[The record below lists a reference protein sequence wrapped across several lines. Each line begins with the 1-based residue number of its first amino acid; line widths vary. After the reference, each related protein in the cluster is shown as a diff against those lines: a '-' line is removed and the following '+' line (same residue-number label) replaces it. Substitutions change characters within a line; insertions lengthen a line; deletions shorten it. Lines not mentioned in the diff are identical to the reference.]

1 MSVGKR
7 IKDIREA
14 KKITQTDLAKAV
26 HISKQTLWK
35 YENDV
40 IGNIPSDVI
49 EAIAKYLCVSP
60 GILMGWDATKNTCG
74 YYYYYYYDENGET
87 STVPAPVKI
96 DLSPHEQKVVEAY
109 RAKPEMQPAVDTLLG
124 IAEAE
129 KENAAHS
136 TSTPRSAGA

>member
-40 IGNIPSDVI
+40 IGNIPSGVI

-87 STVPAPVKI
+87 STVPTPVKV
-96 DLSPHEQKVVEAY
+96 DLTPHEQKVVEAY

-129 KENAAHS
+129 KESAAHS
-136 TSTPRSAGA
+136 TSPARSAGA

>member
-87 STVPAPVKI
+87 STVPTPVKI
-96 DLSPHEQKVVEAY
+96 NLTPHEQKVVEAY

-129 KENAAHS
+129 KESAAHS
-136 TSTPRSAGA
+136 TSPARSAGA